1 MVALLLALLIFAGI
15 QTYFVLK
22 VPAAAIGVMLLC
34 VVLHANYLF
43 SAAPPP
49 IAVSV
54 GSLTVSVF
62 DVMTV
67 LFGIVGVLRIRQ
79 FGATR
84 WTLVPV
90 LTVLLLSAV
99 GAAVWFT
106 QFTLLKTAPA
116 GLVDTGLASWRQPL
130 FSFSLLLWALTLADG
145 WSLKR
150 LRPIYGAAA
159 LAALIQMVGT
169 ITRGIPGPVNEW
181 IGHERLDSARVL
193 QPQAALIILG
203 AIWLLMLEQKIR
215 MRYRGAAVAL
225 LLLVLL
231 LSQSR
236 NVWLA
241 AAFSIPI
248 LAIMVWDVKSLVSRR
263 GAVIAT
269 AAGSCCVLLL
279 VVLYASVE
287 GFRQSLHSTTD
298 IVWRFDL
305 WSDRLGAPRT
315 FLEWLLGSIF
325 GPNPSTVDMINVN
338 DSHSLFVDAFIW
350 TGLVGLAAT
359 ISLIV
364 VPLIVRPRPTLWPL
378 IVPVAAGLLA
388 FGVFY
393 TWPSWIFVLIGAGT
407 WQAGQAGVGRLR
419 SFEST
424 LPEFRRT

>member
-130 FSFSLLLWALTLADG
+130 FSFSLLLWALTVADG

-150 LRPIYGAAA
+150 LRPVYAAAA
-159 LAALIQMVGT
+159 LVVLIQIAGT
-169 ITRGIPGPVNEW
+169 ITRGISGPVGEW
-181 IGHERLDSARVL
+181 VGSQRLDTARVL
-193 QPQAALIILG
+193 QPQAALIILC
-203 AIWLLMLEQKIR
+203 AIWLLMLEPTLRK
-215 MRYRGAAVAL
+215 RYRIGTIAL
-225 LLLVLL
+225 LLFVLL

-241 AAFSIPI
+241 AALSIPV
-248 LAIMVWDVKSLVSRR
+248 LATMVWDVRALASKRT
-263 GAVIAT
+263 AIMAT
-269 AAGSCCVLLL
+269 AVASCSALVLL
-279 VVLYASVE
+279 VLYALSE
-287 GFRQSLHSTTD
+287 GFRQSLQSTAD
-298 IVWRFDL
+298 IGWRFDF
-305 WSDRLGAPRT
+305 WSQRLGHART
-315 FLEWLLGSIF
+315 PLEWLVGSVF
-325 GPNPSTVDMINVN
+325 GPNPSTIGIININ
-338 DSHSLFVDAFIW
+338 DSHSAFVDAFIW

-359 ISLIV
+359 MSLLI
-364 VPLIVRPRPTLWPL
+364 VPLIVRPRPEFWPFM
-378 IVPVAAGLLA
+378 VAVSVGLLA

-393 TWPSWIFVLIGAGT
+393 TWPSWTFLLIGAGT
-407 WQAGQAGVGRLR
+407 WQAGHAAVGRPP
-419 SFEST
+419 SSEST
-424 LPEFRRT
+424 ESEFRRT